1 MATALYALSADE
13 SPRVSVTPTEDDADL
28 VGRALLGDRTAEALI
43 YRRHARAIAGLAAR
57 LSGSRSDAEDIVQE
71 TFVRALEHLR
81 DLRDPNALRPWLTRI
96 AVTCAQRRLR
106 RKKFLGWFGVGA
118 GDEDLVA
125 KADEILRVD
134 AAQEAGLQLLDL
146 FDGDEAIDRGLQRGG
161 AARLATD
168 LAERGACVA
177 RRILATGATMRAA
190 QDERDAEN
198 GQECRCESCMPRKPL
213 MPRSDDDPRPMQ

>member
-13 SPRVSVTPTEDDADL
+13 SARVSVTPTEDDADL

-81 DLRDPNALRPWLTRI
+81 DLRDPSALRPWLTRI

-106 RKKFLGWFGVGA
+106 RKKFLGWLGVGA
-118 GDEDLVA
+118 GDEDLAFDALAAHDASPEVRAELARVA
-125 KADEILRVD
+125 SVLSRTPEAERVAWVLHRVEGETLESVAEACECSLATAKRRI
-134 AAQEAGLQLLDL
+134 AAVE
-146 FDGDEAIDRGLQRGG
+146 
-161 AARLATD
+161 ARLEKHLCTR
-168 LAERGACVA
+168 EP
-177 RRILATGATMRAA
+177 
-190 QDERDAEN
+190 
-198 GQECRCESCMPRKPL
+198 PR
-213 MPRSDDDPRPMQ
+213 

>member
-118 GDEDLVA
+118 GDEDLAFDALVA
-125 KADEILRVD
+125 PDASPEVRAELARVASVLSCSPESERVAWVLHRVEGETLESVAEACECSLATAKRRI
-134 AAQEAGLQLLDL
+134 AAVE
-146 FDGDEAIDRGLQRGG
+146 
-161 AARLATD
+161 ARLEKHLCTR
-168 LAERGACVA
+168 EP
-177 RRILATGATMRAA
+177 
-190 QDERDAEN
+190 
-198 GQECRCESCMPRKPL
+198 PR
-213 MPRSDDDPRPMQ
+213 